1 MLKWIKLFFPLTIYM
16 RVNLRYTSKEL
27 AFITVIS
34 ALGAIMSVQVGYL
47 GNYLKTLPLLPLGT
61 GQILSGLHLM
71 PLIISGLYIEKHW
84 VITTTSTV
92 KGLLEA
98 VLFSFHGLPV
108 ILMSIFQGML
118 IDLTLI
124 TIGDSKW
131 SICLGCGL
139 ASISNVA
146 FLQFI
151 LLLPFPRQVF
161 IFMYL
166 LSFSSGII
174 FGGYGG
180 KVLYKMINTRLSI
193 NN

>member
-1 MLKWIKLFFPLTIYM
+1 M
-16 RVNLRYTSKEL
+16 YTSKEL
-27 AFITVIS
+27 AFIAVIS

-61 GQILSGLHLM
+61 GQVLSGLHLI
-71 PLIISGLYIEKHW
+71 PLVISGLYIEKRW
-84 VITTTSTV
+84 VFTITSAV

-108 ILMSIFQGML
+108 ILMSIIQGMI
-118 IDLTLI
+118 IDLILI
-124 TIGDSKW
+124 TIGDRKW
-131 SICLGCGL
+131 SIYLGCGL

-146 FLQFI
+146 FLQYF
-151 LLLPFPRQVF
+151 LLLPLPRQVF

-166 LSFSSGII
+166 LSFSSGFI
-174 FGGYGG
+174 FGGYAG
-180 KVLYKMINTRLSI
+180 KILYKMINTRLSI

>member
-1 MLKWIKLFFPLTIYM
+1 MLKWIKLFFPLTIYIGT
-16 RVNLRYTSKEL
+16 NLRYTSKEL

-34 ALGAIMSVQVGYL
+34 ALGSIMSVQVGYL

-61 GQILSGLHLM
+61 GQMLSGLHLI
-71 PLIISGLYIEKHW
+71 PLTISGLYIEKRW

-108 ILMSIFQGML
+108 ILMSILQGMM

-124 TIGDSKW
+124 TIGNRKW
-131 SICLGCGL
+131 NICIGCGL
-139 ASISNVA
+139 ASASNVA
-146 FLQFI
+146 FLQFF
-151 LLLPFPRQVF
+151 LLLPLPSRVF
-161 IFMYL
+161 ILMYL

-180 KVLYKMINTRLSI
+180 KILCEMINTRLSI